1 MPGVLCS
8 SYNVVQMASTT
19 TAIFTSRE
27 ALNQFL
33 DAQLES
39 ATAFN
44 ITVTVEIE
52 TKSYSER
59 MPEWKAT
66 DILPI
71 LTKFEL
77 YDQVLKSSLALDTP
91 STYSR
96 DIHGHILQSLILC
109 HGFIPLME
117 FLRYR
122 LSQETQLNNTKAI
135 AFLKDDVDTLFQK
148 NVHWWKP
155 YKAFLDT
162 QVPVPAPASAPASQ
176 AAPDAVKKYLAHNT
190 FHLRSFGYHIGLS
203 DDAIQE
209 PLRRAV
215 AAHGKD
221 KVLCKLY
228 YLLSVYTNERSASHK
243 ALQRDVTIV
252 SAL

>member
-1 MPGVLCS
+1 
-8 SYNVVQMASTT
+8 MASTT

-39 ATAFN
+39 VASFN
-44 ITVTVEIE
+44 ITVTIEIE

-59 MPEWKAT
+59 MPQWKAT

-71 LTKFEL
+71 LSKFEL

-122 LSQETQLNNTKAI
+122 LFQETLQNNTKAI
-135 AFLKDDVDTLFQK
+135 EILRDDVDTLFQK

-155 YKAFLDT
+155 YKAFLET
-162 QVPVPAPASAPASQ
+162 QVPVPAPATPAT
-176 AAPDAVKKYLAHNT
+176 PDAVKKYLAHNT
-190 FHLRSFGYHIGLS
+190 FHLRNFGYHIGLS

-252 SAL
+252 STM